1 MATIKQ
7 SLGTYTAMTVT
18 NLQSLANHATAG
30 WKSAAVDNTSTLA
43 LDYEVLVYLPMANTA
58 AANDKCV
65 YVYVYSGTYTGSTWY
80 YSDKGN
86 TTVNDGAE
94 GTSTLNTPSAMKLA
108 RVLPYTTQQQIINS
122 GGFFIAQ
129 CFGGAMP
136 DAWGV
141 QIINYTGAALSTG
154 CIVAYRALTATSTQ
168 ED

>member
-18 NLQSLANHATAG
+18 NLQSLASSATVG
-30 WKSAAVDNTSTLA
+30 WKSAAVDNTLVLA
-43 LDYEVLVYLPMANTA
+43 LDYEVLVYLPTANTA
-58 AANDKCV
+58 PANDKAV
-65 YVYVYSGTYTGSTWY
+65 YVYVYSGIYTGAAWY

-94 GTSTLNTPSAMKLA
+94 GASTIALPNAMRLA
-108 RVLPYTTQQQIINS
+108 RVLPYTTAQEIINS
-122 GGFFIAQ
+122 GGFYIAQ

-136 DAWGV
+136 DAWGI

-154 CIVAYRALTATSTQ
+154 CIVAYRALTATSA
-168 ED
+168 